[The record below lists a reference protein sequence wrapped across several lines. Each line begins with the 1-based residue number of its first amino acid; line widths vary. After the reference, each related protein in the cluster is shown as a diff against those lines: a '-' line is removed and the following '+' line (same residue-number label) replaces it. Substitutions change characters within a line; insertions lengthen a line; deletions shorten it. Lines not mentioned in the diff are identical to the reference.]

1 MTLFGV
7 EHILPPG
14 QETDTLAGTELRE
27 QAAKA
32 VDSLLNG
39 EIPMYGAACSGV
51 MTVDTLLRRRG
62 SRGE

>member
-7 EHILPPG
+7 EHILPRA
-14 QETDTLAGTELRE
+14 QEADTLAGTEFRE

-39 EIPMYGAACSGV
+39 KIPVYGAACS
-51 MTVDTLLRRRG
+51 
-62 SRGE
+62 